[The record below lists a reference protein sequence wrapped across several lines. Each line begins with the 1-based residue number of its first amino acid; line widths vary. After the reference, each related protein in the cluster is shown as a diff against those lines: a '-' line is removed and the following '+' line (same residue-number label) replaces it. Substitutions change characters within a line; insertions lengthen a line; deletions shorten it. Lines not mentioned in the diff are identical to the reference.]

1 MRRRPD
7 RSPTSA
13 LPIAYFALAH
23 AGLLVA
29 FAALAIRPDLPGG
42 SFYHPRMIAL
52 VHLITVA
59 WISGSI
65 LGALHI
71 VAPLALG
78 LPLPVGRADWV
89 AFGSFAIGV
98 AGMIAHFWLGTYE
111 GMAWSAGTVTA
122 TILWIGVRVVRG
134 LPRADV
140 PWPVALH
147 VGFAFVNILAAAVV
161 GVLIGLNQSRGFL
174 ASPMALMFAHVHLA
188 AVGWATM
195 MVVGLGYRLIPMFL
209 PAAMPAGPRLAVS
222 ALLLEAGLTVVAWAL
237 VTGASWLPAGAVL
250 IAGGFASFVTVI
262 RRTLAHRLPR
272 PPALP
277 RRDWSVWQS
286 HAAMIWL
293 LTALVL
299 GMALA
304 FGVPGEWFLP
314 VVWVYGVAG
323 LVGFLTQMVV
333 GMQGRLVPLYAWYR
347 SRAARGGAQPDWA
360 ANALPSAG
368 PARVIFLL
376 WAAGVPLL
384 AWGLATNEPRAIA
397 LAASLLLGGVGV
409 NAAYLLFM
417 LRRAG
422 QRRDRELMIVDRVMD
437 D

>member
-1 MRRRPD
+1 MRRHD

-23 AGLLVA
+23 AGLLVV
-29 FAALAIRPDLPGG
+29 FGALAVRPDLPGG
-42 SFYHPRMIAL
+42 FFYHPRMIAL
-52 VHLITVA
+52 VHLITVS
-59 WISGSI
+59 WITGSI

-98 AGMIAHFWLGTYE
+98 AGMVAHFWLGTYE
-111 GMAWSAGTVTA
+111 GMAWSAGMVTA
-122 TILWIGVRVVRG
+122 TILWIGIRVARG
-134 LPRADV
+134 LPRADA

-147 VGFAFVNILAAAVV
+147 VALAFANIVGAAVM
-161 GVLIGLNQSRGFL
+161 GLLIGLNQSRGFL
-174 ASPMALMFAHVHLA
+174 SSPVAVMFAHVHVA

-195 MVVGLGYRLIPMFL
+195 MVVGLAYRLIPMFL
-209 PAAMPAGPRLAVS
+209 PAAMPRGPRLAVS
-222 ALLLEAGLTVVAWAL
+222 AVLFEAGLIVITWAL
-237 VTGASWLPAGAVL
+237 VTGSAGLPLGAIL
-250 IAGGFASFVTVI
+250 IAGGFASFVTTI
-262 RRTLAHRLPR
+262 RGTLKHRMPR

-277 RRDWSVWQS
+277 SRDWSVWQS
-286 HAAMIWL
+286 HAAMLWL
-293 LTALVL
+293 LVAISL
-299 GMALA
+299 GVALA
-304 FGVPGEWFLP
+304 FGVPGDWFLAAA
-314 VVWVYGVAG
+314 WTYGVAG

-347 SRAARGGAQPDWA
+347 ARAALSGTPPDWA
-360 ANALPSAG
+360 ANALPSAR

-384 AWGLATNEPRAIA
+384 AWGLAANERRAIA

-409 NAAYLLFM
+409 NAAYLASM
-417 LRRAG
+417 LRKAG
-422 QRRDRELMIVDRVMD
+422 QRRQTG
-437 D
+437 

>member
-13 LPIAYFALAH
+13 LPIAYFTLAH
-23 AGLLVA
+23 AGLVVA

-52 VHLITVA
+52 VHLITVS
-59 WISGSI
+59 WITGSI

-71 VAPLALG
+71 VAPLTLG
-78 LPLPVGRADWV
+78 LPLPVGRTDWV

-98 AGMIAHFWLGTYE
+98 AGMVAHFWLGTYE
-111 GMAWSAGTVTA
+111 GMAWSAGMVTA
-122 TILWIGVRVVRG
+122 TILWIGGRVVRG

-147 VGFAFVNILAAAVV
+147 VGLAFANILAAAVI
-161 GVLIGLNQSRGFL
+161 GVLIGLNQSQGFL
-174 ASPMALMFAHVHLA
+174 VSPMALMFAHVHLA
-188 AVGWATM
+188 SIGWATM
-195 MVVGLGYRLIPMFL
+195 MVVGLAYRLIPMFL
-209 PAAMPAGPRLAVS
+209 PAAMPTGPRLAVS
-222 ALLLEAGLTVVAWAL
+222 AVLLETGLIVVAWAL
-237 VTGASWLPAGAVL
+237 VSGSAWLPLGAML
-250 IAGGFASFVTVI
+250 IAGGFGSFVTMI
-262 RRTLAHRLPR
+262 RRTLKRRLPR

-277 RRDWSVWQS
+277 SRDWSVWQS
-286 HAAMIWL
+286 HAAMLWL
-293 LTALVL
+293 LVAISL
-299 GMALA
+299 GLALA
-304 FGVPGEWFLP
+304 VGVPGDRFLT
-314 VVWVYGVAG
+314 VAWVYGVAG

-347 SRAARGGAQPDWA
+347 ARAALNGAQPAWA

-376 WAAGVPLL
+376 WTAGVPLL
-384 AWGLATNEPRAIA
+384 AGGLATHEPRAVA

-422 QRRDRELMIVDRVMD
+422 Q
-437 D
+437 